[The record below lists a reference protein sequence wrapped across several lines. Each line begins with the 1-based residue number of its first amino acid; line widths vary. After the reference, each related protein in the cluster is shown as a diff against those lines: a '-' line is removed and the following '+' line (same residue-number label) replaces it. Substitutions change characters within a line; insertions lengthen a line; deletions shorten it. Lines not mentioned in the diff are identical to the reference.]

1 MPPDYPKWLFKQTRI
16 FHMTA
21 IDNLPKIFA
30 SGGLLA
36 KNMLSRNNV
45 DYTNVAYEDIQDVWH
60 RITLLNGNNL
70 HDYVPFHFAPRS
82 PMLFAIA
89 DGIIANCTT
98 KQEDMIY
105 FVSYV
110 ENFTND
116 DFIFCDHHPIMQPTV
131 AWYNN
136 LSDLNQLDW
145 DIFFERPR
153 LGEYA
158 QFWQDR
164 SDNVRWANRKSK
176 RQAEFLIYNKVDLTN
191 IVGFAV
197 MNEKIKQKLG
207 VLCTEFG
214 IGLPTVIKKEWYK

>member
-1 MPPDYPKWLFKQTRI
+1 MPPDYPKWLFKKTRI

-36 KNMLSRNNV
+36 TNMLSRNNV
-45 DYTNVAYEDIQDVWH
+45 DYTNVAYEDIQDVRH
-60 RITLLNGNNL
+60 RITLPNGNNL

-105 FVSYV
+105 FVSYA
-110 ENFTND
+110 ENFVND
-116 DFIFCDHHPIMQPTV
+116 EFVFCDHHPIMQPV
-131 AWYNN
+131 EWY
-136 LSDLNQLDW
+136 SDLSQLDQMDW
-145 DIFFERPR
+145 DLFFEPPC
-153 LGEYA
+153 LDGYA
-158 QFWQDR
+158 KFWQDR
-164 SDNVRWANRKSK
+164 LDNPKWANRKSK
-176 RQAEFLIYNKVDLTN
+176 RQAEFLIYQKVNLTN

-197 MNEKIKQKLG
+197 MNEEIKQKLAS
-207 VLCTEFG
+207 LCEKLD
-214 IGLPTVIKKEWYK
+214 IELPIYIKREWYK